1 MYAQI
6 LVVNDVFRCL
16 FEAIHCE
23 IVGHFGPVSHLQLV
37 IHILDDFTLLTIGW
51 LEDHGYEW
59 TTYLVATVFLWCDY
73 TVVDRSSKDYNKQVD
88 NLMSETSIKVSTL
101 KVHCVDL
108 LPL

>member
-37 IHILDDFTLLTIGW
+37 IHILDDFTLLTIG
-51 LEDHGYEW
+51 
-59 TTYLVATVFLWCDY
+59 
-73 TVVDRSSKDYNKQVD
+73 
-88 NLMSETSIKVSTL
+88 
-101 KVHCVDL
+101 
-108 LPL
+108 